1 KERAFWR
8 RTVERLEQNDD
19 DLATAQRLIR
29 KHGALDDTVARA
41 RHYTAVG
48 RDALDIF
55 DDGPVK
61 AALIEV
67 LEFCVERAH

>member
-1 KERAFWR
+1 M
-8 RTVERLEQNDD
+8 EQSDD

-41 RHYTAVG
+41 HHYTAVG

-55 DDGPVK
+55 DDGLVK

-67 LEFCVERAH
+67 LEFCVKRAH